1 MPNPIYQKMYGG
13 SSSSNSMIQQFLNFK
28 KNFNGNPQQIVQN
41 MLNSGK
47 ITQAQVNQCA
57 QKANQLYEQLK
68 PFM

>member
-1 MPNPIYQKMYGG
+1 MANPIFQQMGG
-13 SSSSNSMIQQFLNFK
+13 NVPANPMLQQFLNFK

-47 ITQAQVNQCA
+47 ITQDQVNQCA

>member
-1 MPNPIYQKMYGG
+1 MANPFYERLGNKAPA
-13 SSSSNSMIQQFLNFK
+13 NPMIQQFLQFK
-28 KNFNGNPQQIVQN
+28 KSFNGDPQQIVQN

-47 ITQAQVNQCA
+47 ITQNQVNQCA

>member
-1 MPNPIYQKMYGG
+1 MANPFYERLG
-13 SSSSNSMIQQFLNFK
+13 SKAPANPMIQQLLQFK

-41 MLNSGK
+41 MINSGK
-47 ITQAQVNQCA
+47 VSQAQVNQCA